1 LYFRELHNIRVVKV
15 GFVTSTAEITTCSS
29 RIHITMPVPTEKDVD
44 ADIDAAN
51 SAKKSAE

>member
-44 ADIDAAN
+44 ADIDAAI